1 MITFFLVVCSLLSL
15 RIRNL
20 IQASQPVEEIFRLR
34 GKAGYDVS
42 DTKEKV
48 YARLVEYLK
57 CEQYPSMA
65 EDEFKEGNVYDIVN
79 AVLLSTLSDFK
90 DKSQRDDITL
100 HREKEI
106 ISVDEEETGGMEE
119 FVVIDVISSTD
130 EEEQR
135 AYVLVV
141 EAKRSS
147 LAAAFRQLLLSLKDM
162 RDTNREKG
170 VVYGFAT
177 TGEDWQMVTYDGKFQ
192 LTEKFSVMFPRMR
205 ESKERWIKE
214 FSVIVDLMYIALEEG
229 GGGYVVGR

>member
-1 MITFFLVVCSLLSL
+1 MTDEITNQRTKKRQAKWTTSYSDMSKQATEKRLHL

-20 IQASQPVEEIFRLR
+20 IKASQPVEEILRLR
-34 GKAGYDVS
+34 GKAKYDVS

-48 YARLVEYLK
+48 YARLVEHLK

-65 EDEFKEGNVYDIVN
+65 EDEFKEGNVYIVN

-90 DKSQRDDITL
+90 DKSQRDNITL

-147 LAAAFRQLLLSLKDM
+147 L
-162 RDTNREKG
+162 G
-170 VVYGFAT
+170 
-177 TGEDWQMVTYDGKFQ
+177 
-192 LTEKFSVMFPRMR
+192 
-205 ESKERWIKE
+205 
-214 FSVIVDLMYIALEEG
+214 
-229 GGGYVVGR
+229 